1 MIALIIAVV
10 VVYVTVG
17 LLINGFVDI
26 RITTDTLGFIGV
38 VLLWPV
44 ILGVIAISVVG
55 MAPIRLGRKIGAKY
69 SKPIEEF
76 FDKFFND

>member
-10 VVYVTVG
+10 VAYAMVG

-38 VLLWPV
+38 VLLWPF
-44 ILGVIAISVVG
+44 IIGVLAISVVAK
-55 MAPIRLGRKIGAKY
+55 APFNLGRKLGARY
-69 SKPIEEF
+69 SKPIGEF
-76 FDKFFND
+76 FDKLFND